1 MWRTWS
7 WGSVLCLRVESPLLC
22 HRQCYLPVRV
32 RRVQVQGHQP
42 CAPQE
47 CIVRGW
53 CAVSTRKPCVC
64 VTPLRSH
71 RYSSMPSAVTEIERK
86 DTLRIARERAASGQ
100 HDLESATASPFKRAA
115 HVVGAA
121 ATEGLRSESPAS
133 SHGGASRGRKASA
146 SKPPRAS
153 HNSTT
158 SFANPLHDSSV

>member
-1 MWRTWS
+1 M
-7 WGSVLCLRVESPLLC
+7 
-22 HRQCYLPVRV
+22 
-32 RRVQVQGHQP
+32 
-42 CAPQE
+42 
-47 CIVRGW
+47 
-53 CAVSTRKPCVC
+53 C